1 VEAGGMKV
9 QGGLSILSGGL
20 SLPQQPFAVGSLHAS
35 AGEENLRHPLI
46 AASAGS
52 GLYSGDILALTA
64 AAPVS
69 HKQSP
74 SHANHT
80 SAAGS
85 AVTADPQLMSFL
97 NLQLA
102 SADGHGEAQ
111 SVFRIRGS
119 GQIESSAG
127 ALFKGAT
134 GLEVQG
140 PTALKGKVNLQ
151 RATIT
156 PAASVEGRWV
166 AKIPITATYAVIAPV
181 TRSTGDAGAVEVV
194 FDREGADLGNAA
206 GRVVLLSN
214 ADEQTT
220 SGDAA
225 VPPHSTVLML
235 YDGRNWVSVDALKAP
250 MHVSSLRYRLLIH
263 VYCLPLI
270 CTCYCDIHQKSSNVY
285 NSQSSFAGHSHPLT

>member
-20 SLPQQPFAVGSLHAS
+20 SLHQQPFAVGSLHAS

-64 AAPVS
+64 AAPLS

-74 SHANHT
+74 THAHAANS

-102 SADGHGEAQ
+102 SADGHGEPQ

-119 GQIESSAG
+119 GQIESTAG

-140 PTALKGKVNLQ
+140 PTALKGKINLQ

-156 PAASVEGRWV
+156 PTASTEGRWV
-166 AKIPITATYAVIAPV
+166 AKVPTTATYAVIAPV
-181 TRSTGDAGAVEVV
+181 TRSTGDAGSVEVI
-194 FDREGADLGNAA
+194 FDREGADLSNTA
-206 GRVVLLSN
+206 GRVVLLCN

-220 SGDAA
+220 GGDAA

-235 YDGRNWVSVDALKAP
+235 YDGRSWVSVDALKAP
-250 MHVSSLRYRLLIH
+250 MHVSNFKLSIAAPCPL
-263 VYCLPLI
+263 LPLI
-270 CTCYCDIHQKSSNVY
+270 CTCY
-285 NSQSSFAGHSHPLT
+285 

>member
-20 SLPQQPFAVGSLHAS
+20 ALPQQPFAVGSLHAS

-74 SHANHT
+74 SHAHT
-80 SAAGS
+80 ANASATVSAG
-85 AVTADPQLMSFL
+85 TADPQLMSFL

-102 SADGHGEAQ
+102 SADGHSESQ

-127 ALFKGAT
+127 ALFKGAA

-140 PTALKGKVNLQ
+140 PTALKGKVNLH

-156 PAASVEGRWV
+156 PTASVEGRWV
-166 AKIPITATYAVIAPV
+166 AKVPTTATYAVIAPV
-181 TRSTGDAGAVEVV
+181 TRGTGDTGAVEIV
-194 FDREGADLGNAA
+194 FDREGADLSNAA

-220 SGDAA
+220 TGGAA

-250 MHVSSLRYRLLIH
+250 MHVS
-263 VYCLPLI
+263 CLPPADLG
-270 CTCYCDIHQKSSNVY
+270 TLLRDFSPVVV
-285 NSQSSFAGHSHPLT
+285 

>member
-74 SHANHT
+74 THANPANS

-102 SADGHGEAQ
+102 SADGHGESQ

-140 PTALKGKVNLQ
+140 PTALKGKINLQ

-156 PAASVEGRWV
+156 PTATTEGRWV
-166 AKIPITATYAVIAPV
+166 AKVPTTATYAVIARV
-181 TRSTGDAGAVEVV
+181 TRGTGDIGAVEVL
-194 FDREGADLGNAA
+194 FDREGGNAA

-250 MHVSSLRYRLLIH
+250 MHVSNFKLSIAAPCPL
-263 VYCLPLI
+263 LPLN
-270 CTCYCDIHQKSSNVY
+270 CTCY
-285 NSQSSFAGHSHPLT
+285 